1 MYGYKIYPY
10 LNVAHLFVTYEKKLD
25 KASSINYEDYFN
37 NSNTFTWFSRNKLNV
52 DSSEIKALLNVLNN
66 NGLVLLFI
74 KKEDIKN
81 SKNDLNSFYFVG
93 ECILK
98 SYENAK
104 MQNEASV
111 VKFIFNLKDS
121 IDLTLYKYLENI

>member
-1 MYGYKIYPY
+1 M
-10 LNVAHLFVTYEKKLD
+10 
-25 KASSINYEDYFN
+25 
-37 NSNTFTWFSRNKLNV
+37 
-52 DSSEIKALLNVLNN
+52 
-66 NGLVLLFI
+66 FI

-98 SYENAK
+98 SYENSK

-111 VKFIFNLKDS
+111 VKFIFNLKNS
-121 IDLTLYKYLENI
+121 VDLTLYKYLENI

>member
-1 MYGYKIYPY
+1 MQLAEM
-10 LNVAHLFVTYEKKLD
+10 LNITD
-25 KASSINYEDYFN
+25 KAVIKWESCEGNHDISMLPKLTKLFGVTFDYFLTGIIPEEKVN
-37 NSNTFTWFSRNKLNV
+37 LDDMDYTNRAIYL
-52 DSSEIKALLNVLNN
+52 
-66 NGLVLLFI
+66 I
-74 KKEDIKN
+74 KKKILRIQN
-81 SKNDLNSFYFVG
+81 NDENSFYFVG